1 MNQNEDYIFT
11 FVSIGDSNGGN
22 TVSRREF
29 LEMHHDCWQEL
40 LRSGL
45 STYVCGRTGEN
56 LSPEKALIR
65 MMAYEAS
72 LATRQH
78 LHESLLE
85 HYQLK
90 QAAKAT
96 GIQAPEPHLP
106 SKVEERFQKMRAELK
121 LRSARTRRIA

>member
-11 FVSIGDSNGGN
+11 FVSIGETNGGN

-29 LEMHHDCWQEL
+29 LELHHDCWQEL

-45 STYVCGRTGEN
+45 SSYVCARNGES
-56 LSPEKALIR
+56 LAPDKAVLR

-85 HYQLK
+85 HYQLQ
-90 QAAKAT
+90 QAAKVT
-96 GIQAPEPHLP
+96 GRETPESHLP
-106 SKVEERFQKMRAELK
+106 SKVEERFQQMRAELK
-121 LRSARTRRIA
+121 LRSERARRVA